1 MCEEVNVET
10 RVQKHKEYRD
20 EIMSEADIFSSSQ
33 HMFSKENKIRN
44 TSTILPMD
52 QVIEKLVIDENE
64 IKRQKRAKRNRVLK
78 IILIILGITCFLAL
92 VTLIGILLW

>member
-1 MCEEVNVET
+1 MET

-20 EIMSEADIFSSSQ
+20 EIMSETDIFSSSQ

-64 IKRQKRAKRNRVLK
+64 IKRQKKAKRNRVLK
-78 IILIILGITCFLAL
+78 IILIILGTTCFLAL

>member
-1 MCEEVNVET
+1 MET

-20 EIMSEADIFSSSQ
+20 EIMSETDIFSSSQ

-92 VTLIGILLW
+92 ITLIGILLW